1 MTCRTGRV
9 LARCRRLTYGPRDMF
24 TRLTRLARVRAGWL
38 LAIVYLVCAVM
49 PGAAFAFGDSMTAA
63 HCLTVDQQGMSHAGM
78 PADAASM
85 LMHHEHMHMMHGDD
99 AHAMSMHA
107 MSDEAEKAPHK
118 TSHKAPDM
126 QCCGLFSLGAMP
138 AVVADVTKPVVPVT
152 VCKSDDAQRIAD
164 NTPPRL
170 YRPPIF

>member
-1 MTCRTGRV
+1 
-9 LARCRRLTYGPRDMF
+9 MF
-24 TRLTRLARVRAGWL
+24 TRLTRWARVRAGWL
-38 LAIVYLVCAVM
+38 LAMTYLVCAMM

-63 HCLTVDQQGMSHAGM
+63 HCLTIEEQGLSHAGM
-78 PADAASM
+78 PADAVLM
-85 LMHHEHMHMMHGDD
+85 VMHHEHMHAMQGHD
-99 AHAMSMHA
+99 AISMDAMP
-107 MSDEAEKAPHK
+107 DEAQKAPHK

-170 YRPPIF
+170 YRPPIS